1 MKSFT
6 GSSVLSKQFLF
17 KQNRAILDPAQI
29 LSIGKKV
36 YLQP

>member
-6 GSSVLSKQFLF
+6 GSSVLNKQFLF